1 MTKKDLGIQP
11 PALARLQT
19 ITRFLECPP
28 IVIIPPPSGFIS
40 SMDFRTMLPTSR
52 SHSCHV
58 SCFPPGAHRQKHR
71 IHPQVKR
78 FSSVYPQFSR
88 SPGDQWT
95 HGAPS
100 TSPSCLTFHPAPYGL
115 YCTGPPPPRERP
127 RIRRHEA
134 VHQKTSRPVPLVPG
148 QSRLLQTCSP
158 DRASSAKRVSRLSFS
173 SAATTSFRFP
183 ATISGSL
190 CQVSWIRWSVTRFS
204 LKL

>member
-1 MTKKDLGIQP
+1 
-11 PALARLQT
+11 
-19 ITRFLECPP
+19 
-28 IVIIPPPSGFIS
+28 
-40 SMDFRTMLPTSR
+40 MLPTSR

-78 FSSVYPQFSR
+78 FSSVYPQFPR
-88 SPGDQWT
+88 SPGDQGT

-100 TSPSCLTFHPAPYGL
+100 TSPSCLTCHPAPYGL
-115 YCTGPPPPRERP
+115 YCTGPPPREKGRASAGM
-127 RIRRHEA
+127 RLFIK
-134 VHQKTSRPVPLVPG
+134 KTSRPVPLVHG

-158 DRASSAKRVSRLSFS
+158 DRAISANRVSRLSFS